1 MALSNNFNSRA
12 IFDGL
17 QTKAKLEETPDTF
30 GTRNK
35 VAQQSNPKR
44 LDRNSRMAIT
54 DMSRKNELETNP
66 EADAAMMSWMTAF
79 GYSPEANK
87 PGSWNE
93 AKLQGQNPYLNSEP
107 DDPGPEPNEGED
119 TLPMEA

>member
-1 MALSNNFNSRA
+1 MALNNNFNSRA

-30 GTRNK
+30 GRRNK

-44 LDRNSRMAIT
+44 LDSSSRMAMSE
-54 DMSRKNELETNP
+54 MSRKNILETDP
-66 EADAAMMSWMTAF
+66 EADEALISWMSAF
-79 GYSPEANK
+79 GFSPEAGK

-93 AKLQGQNPYLNSEP
+93 TKLNGQNPYLNSTPE
-107 DDPGPEPNEGED
+107 DPGPEPNEGED
-119 TLPMEA
+119 MFPMEA

>member
-1 MALSNNFNSRA
+1 MALNNNFNSRA

-30 GTRNK
+30 GRRNK

-44 LDRNSRMAIT
+44 LDSSSRMAMSE
-54 DMSRKNELETNP
+54 MSRKNILETDP
-66 EADAAMMSWMTAF
+66 EADEALISWMSAF
-79 GYSPEANK
+79 GFSPEAGK

-93 AKLQGQNPYLNSEP
+93 TKLNGQ
-107 DDPGPEPNEGED
+107 
-119 TLPMEA
+119 TLI